1 MNKDGLYIFYGTL
14 RLGMENHAFYAEGM
28 QYIDTIILNGYKLA
42 SLGDYPYA
50 VDTGDP
56 SNKIKVELFRLDDRQ
71 AKAIYEME
79 LEAGY
84 YYEEIQLNQKKYG
97 IFLFPQVNPNDEVIS
112 SGDWAKYLEE
122 RGF

>member
-1 MNKDGLYIFYGTL
+1 MNKDGLYVFYGTL
-14 RLGMENHAFYAEGM
+14 RLSMENHTFYADGM
-28 QYIDTIILNGYKLA
+28 NYIDTVTLPGYRLI

-50 VDTGDP
+50 VATGDL
-56 SNKIKVELFRLDDRQ
+56 SNKIKAELFRLNEQQ

-84 YYEEIQLNQKKYG
+84 YYEDIQIGQKKYG
-97 IFLFPQVNPNDEVIS
+97 IFLFSQVNPDDEEIS
-112 SGDWAKYLEE
+112 SGDWEEYVRE